1 MDISGDSQW
10 VAAGSNESWIGIWSV
25 DGSVL
30 PNMMPRLG
38 EEPSSHRRLSGHAD
52 TVYSVAWSPSTTN
65 DGVVGEE
72 VASTKPRYLLSA
84 SADRNVHLWFVET
97 WSLVVVYQGHNDT
110 VWDVEWG
117 PYGHYFLSG
126 GRDRAA
132 RLWSVDQIGYLRMFV
147 GHDKDVDVVGFH
159 ANGAYVFT
167 ASVDKTVRMWSV
179 KTGEQVRVFR
189 GHATAITTLE
199 CSRDG
204 RSLASA
210 DGAGVIILWD
220 LATGKRIKQMR
231 GHGKGGIW
239 SVRWSI
245 ESSVILSAGMDG
257 TVRLWDVS
265 PTTGSTVA
273 TMPPAELDVGQGLG
287 DLSPD
292 PQPPTSTADVSLLSS
307 SSPSAGPAHTG
318 RPVSSSNN
326 PVITLTTSVAA
337 TATAGTGAGAST
349 ATLAA
354 GTGGSKRKGKEVVV
368 TSDQIA
374 AFPTRRT
381 QLKTV
386 KFTGANLI
394 LAAGVH
400 VP

>member
-1 MDISGDSQW
+1 MDISADSRW

-25 DGSVL
+25 DGSIL
-30 PNMMPRLG
+30 PNLMPRLG

-52 TVYSVAWSPSTTN
+52 TVYSVAWSPSATN
-65 DGVVGEE
+65 DGAVGED
-72 VASTKPRYLLSA
+72 VASTKPRYLLSG
-84 SADRNVHLWFVET
+84 SADRNIHLWFVET

-159 ANGAYVFT
+159 VNGAYVFT
-167 ASVDKTVRMWSV
+167 ASIDKTVRMWSV

-189 GHATAITTLE
+189 GHTTAITALE

-210 DGAGVIILWD
+210 DCAGVIILWD

-231 GHGKGGIW
+231 GHGRGGIW
-239 SVRWSI
+239 SVRWSV
-245 ESSVILSAGMDG
+245 ESTVVLSGGMDG

-273 TMPPAELDVGQGLG
+273 TMPPAELDVGKGLG

-292 PQPPTSTADVSLLSS
+292 PQPSTGDVPAPSS
-307 SSPSAGPAHTG
+307 SSPSAGPANAG
-318 RPVSSSNN
+318 PVSSSSSN
-326 PVITLTTSVAA
+326 PVITLTGSVAA
-337 TATAGTGAGAST
+337 TAGAAATG
-349 ATLAA
+349 AA

-368 TSDQIA
+368 TADQIA
-374 AFPTRRT
+374 AFPTKRT
-381 QLKTV
+381 HLKTV

-394 LAAGVH
+394 LAAGVY